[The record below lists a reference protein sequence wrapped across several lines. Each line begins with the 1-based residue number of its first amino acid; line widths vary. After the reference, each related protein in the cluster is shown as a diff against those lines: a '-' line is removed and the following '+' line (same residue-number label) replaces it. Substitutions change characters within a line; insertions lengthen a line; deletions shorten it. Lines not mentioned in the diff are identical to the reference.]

1 MAKELKQLTKRA
13 DNYSQWYNDLVVKAD
28 LAEQAPVRGCM
39 IIKPYG
45 FAIWEKM
52 KEQLDKMFKQTG
64 VQNAYFP
71 LLIPKSFLSR
81 EAEHVKGFAKECA
94 VVTHYRL
101 KASEDGNSVVVDPEA
116 QLDEELIIRPT
127 SETIIWNTY
136 KGWIHSWRD
145 LPIMCNQWCNV
156 MRWEMRTR
164 PFLRTSEFLWQE
176 GHTAHATREEAE
188 EEAQKMLHVYA
199 DFAEKYMAVPVVQGV
214 KSETERFAGALD
226 TYTIEAMMQDGK
238 ALQSG
243 TSHFLGQNFAK
254 AFEVTYLNKDNKPE
268 YVWATSWG
276 VSTRLMGAL
285 IMVHSDDNGL
295 VLPPKLAPIQVVIVP
310 IWKND
315 EQLAAITEKFKPVIE
330 QLQQLGISVKFDDAD
345 NKRPGF
351 KFADYELKGV
361 PVRLVMGGRDLENNT
376 IEIMRRDTLEKES
389 VSFDGIVERVK
400 NLLDDIQNNIFEK
413 ARKYRDER
421 IYECNDYEEF
431 KERVKNGGFFLCPW
445 DGTAET
451 EAKIK
456 EDTQATIRCVPFGVD
471 QSNPGV
477 DMVSG
482 KPAVNKVIIARSY

>member
-13 DNYSQWYNDLVVKAD
+13 ENYSQWYNDLVVKAE
-28 LAEQAPVRGCM
+28 LAEQSPVRGCM
-39 IIKPYG
+39 VIKPYG
-45 FAIWEKM
+45 YAIWEKM
-52 KEQLDKMFKQTG
+52 QAQLDKEFKKTG

-101 KASEDGNSVVVDPEA
+101 KSSEEGNSVVVDPSAKLE
-116 QLDEELIIRPT
+116 EELIIRPT

-188 EEAQKMLHVYA
+188 VEAQKMLKVYA
-199 DFAEKYMAVPVVQGV
+199 DFAEKWMAVPVLQGV

-254 AFEVTYLNKDNKPE
+254 SFDVTFLNKENKPE

-310 IWKND
+310 IYKGD
-315 EQLAAITEKFKPVIE
+315 DQLKAISNKLQPVINKLE
-330 QLQQLGISVKFDDAD
+330 KLGISVKYDDSD

-351 KFADYELKGV
+351 KFADYELKGI

-389 VSFDGIVERVK
+389 VSFDDIVERVK
-400 NLLDDIQNNIFEK
+400 TLLDDIQANLFEK
-413 ARKYRDER
+413 ARAYRDAHV
-421 IYECNDYEEF
+421 YECDNYDEF
-431 KERVKNGGFFLCPW
+431 KERVKAGGFFLCHW

-456 EDTQATIRCVPFGVD
+456 EDTQATIRCVPFD
-471 QSNPGV
+471 YEQTEGV

-482 KPAVNKVIIARSY
+482 KSAKCRVIIARSY